1 MRKNKREVGKAAEAV
16 VGGGGKEK
24 NAFFGGGPELQPT
37 YMHARIPGGE
47 KKFFESFLFPPLA

>member
-47 KKFFESFLFPPLA
+47 KKFFSKVSYFPL